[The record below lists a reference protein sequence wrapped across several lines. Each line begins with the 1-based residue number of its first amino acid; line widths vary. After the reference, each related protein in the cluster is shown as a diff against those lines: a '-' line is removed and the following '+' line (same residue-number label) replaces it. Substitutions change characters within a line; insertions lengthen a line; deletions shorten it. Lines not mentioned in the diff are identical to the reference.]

1 MSNRFSRRKFVKFA
15 GGVIAGSAAVGSAPL
30 VNLLAANAQSS
41 TGYKVVG
48 YFENWSQYRQGGG
61 KFLPAQIDPSLY
73 THINFAFG
81 IFGYITKGIA
91 PNNPRLTGDYR
102 IQPIEWN
109 DQTVLYPEIQK
120 LKLKNPN
127 LKTLLSIGGWGFNDP
142 QDPIQIGTYT
152 YNLFSQMA
160 ASAAGRQ
167 QFIYSALE
175 YAQKYKF
182 DGIDLDWEYPGYQG
196 RGGRP
201 EDFANFLALVREF
214 RTAIS
219 GRNFLLT
226 IASSAIVPSGVPDQ
240 YRSNPGSYFQWLA
253 QCAQYLDWLNVMS
266 YDYHGAFPDDKV
278 TGMNAPLPQDSTPK
292 GPFSVKNTI
301 EAYLA
306 AGIPNSKIVMGIPT
320 YGRTFKV
327 SSPLSLT
334 DNGPGKSYS
343 SVGPAGISTV
353 TPGVL
358 SYYEIQNRISS
369 GSLTRRWHEP
379 TLTPYAY
386 NSQTS
391 EWVSYDDTESI
402 GYKTSYLIEKKLGGA
417 MIWAIGLDQFQSG
430 FPLIKRVKSILDNPA
445 LRPKL
450 PSYFVSGG
458 RRYNQYSFLCTHNSF
473 ANSDE
478 NWTAA
483 NQFNTITKQLNDGVR
498 ALMLDIY
505 NAEFDSLLGGK
516 GVYLLHNFN
525 PNASFPGINYAL
537 PLKHLYD
544 ALNEVVAF
552 LKNNRNEVVTIFLED
567 YVYPD
572 TNKLKEEL
580 DKVTGLKEL
589 IYDPDNNPNWSVRV
603 TGEWPLLSEMIE
615 WNKRLIIFSDK
626 NHNNLTTKIGVA
638 YDRNYILQNFW
649 SLGVGGTD
657 WDCQSRWRDGYHYQI
672 VPEGTPYSQWRYADP
687 QLHPK
692 VVEKKSALF
701 LFNHFRDTPTR
712 ITAALDNTYDKIM
725 DRIENRCCNSAFLP
739 KEKTTKQLPNFVAV
753 DFWQEPVLYNN
764 KAANV
769 VQELNR
775 RWENKLGCANR

>member
-1 MSNRFSRRKFVKFA
+1 MSNRFSRRQFVKFA
-15 GGVIAGSAAVGSAPL
+15 GGVVAGSAAVGSAPL
-30 VNLLAANAQSS
+30 VNLLAANAQNSG
-41 TGYKVVG
+41 GYKVVG

-109 DQTVLYPEIQK
+109 DRTVLYPEIQK
-120 LKLKNPN
+120 LKQKNPN
-127 LKTLLSIGGWGFNDP
+127 LKTLLSIGGWGFNDL
-142 QDPIQIGTYT
+142 QDPIKIGTYT

-167 QFIYSALE
+167 QFIYSAIE

-182 DGIDLDWEYPGYQG
+182 DGIDLDWEYPGYKG

-201 EDFANFLALVREF
+201 EDFANFLALLREF
-214 RTAIS
+214 RSAIS

-226 IASSAIVPSGVPDQ
+226 IASSAIVPTGVPDR

-253 QCAQYLDWLNVMS
+253 QSAQYLDWLNVMS

-327 SSPLSLT
+327 SSPLTLS

-343 SVGPAGISTV
+343 SAGPAGISTV

-445 LRPKL
+445 SRPKL
-450 PSYFVSGG
+450 PSYLVSSG
-458 RRYNQYSFLCTHNSF
+458 RRYNEYSFLCTHNSF
-473 ANSDE
+473 ANSDDG
-478 NWTAA
+478 WLAP

-498 ALMLDIY
+498 SLMLDIY
-505 NAEFDSLLGGK
+505 YNPEKDLL
-516 GVYLLHNFN
+516 Y
-525 PNASFPGINYAL
+525 
-537 PLKHLYD
+537 LKHGLEIGLKFLPHI
-544 ALNEVVAF
+544 LNEVVTF

-567 YVYPD
+567 YVHPN
-572 TNKLKEEL
+572 TNRLKEEL
-580 DKVTGLKEL
+580 DKVAGLKEL
-589 IYDPDNNPNWSVRV
+589 IYDPDNNPNWSVQV

-638 YDRNYILQNFW
+638 YDRNYILQNHW
-649 SLGVGGTD
+649 SLGDGGRD
-657 WDCQSRWRDGYHYQI
+657 WDCQSRWRDGYHYRI

-687 QLHPK
+687 QLHLK

-701 LFNHFRDTPTR
+701 LFNHFRNVPTR
-712 ITAALDNTYDKIM
+712 ITAALDNTYEKIM

-775 RWENKLGCANR
+775 RWEKKLGCANR